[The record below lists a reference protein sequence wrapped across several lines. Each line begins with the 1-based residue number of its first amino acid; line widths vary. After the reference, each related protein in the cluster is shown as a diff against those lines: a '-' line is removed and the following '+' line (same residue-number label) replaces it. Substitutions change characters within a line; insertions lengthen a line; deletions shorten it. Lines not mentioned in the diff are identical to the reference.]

1 MCTIP
6 IKQVKSKTFI
16 TFLMVW
22 KTSSTA
28 RGMTP
33 GMCPPPIMVK
43 VFPED
48 VCPYA
53 NMVPADQTHMVN
65 ARSNARK
72 LSTEFCFHYR
82 PLYPSTEE
90 TTRGLAKSW

>member
-1 MCTIP
+1 MDTEQNESSSQKWFI
-6 IKQVKSKTFI
+6 IKDETVQRKTI
-16 TFLMVW
+16 TFLIVW

-43 VFPED
+43 VFPEE

-53 NMVPADQTHMVN
+53 NMVPVDQTHVVN
-65 ARSNARK
+65 VHSYV
-72 LSTEFCFHYR
+72 F
-82 PLYPSTEE
+82 
-90 TTRGLAKSW
+90 

>member
-1 MCTIP
+1 MDTEQNESGSQKRFIIQDETVQRKTI
-6 IKQVKSKTFI
+6 I
-16 TFLMVW
+16 TFLIVW

-43 VFPED
+43 VFPEE

-53 NMVPADQTHMVN
+53 NMVPVDQTHVVN
-65 ARSNARK
+65 VRSYV
-72 LSTEFCFHYR
+72 F
-82 PLYPSTEE
+82 
-90 TTRGLAKSW
+90 